1 MSRKPA
7 LFNEALAGFFR
18 ATEDVARRRAEA
30 GQGATTTRHT
40 LPSSGAGMVVGN
52 PLAGGPPDDDGTDR
66 DWIAA
71 PPDQHPIPEETR

>member
-18 ATEDVARRRAEA
+18 ATEGIARQRAEA
-30 GQGATTTRHT
+30 GRVPTSTQRRPTHGE
-40 LPSSGAGMVVGN
+40 GMVVGN
-52 PLAGGPPDDDGTDR
+52 PLAGGPPDDAAPDR

-71 PPDQHPIPEETR
+71 SPDRHPIPEETR